1 MDKRHLSRC
10 FFIFL
15 KWYNLTMKKILNMRH
30 LKIIAYVTMLIDHIG
45 AVIVEN
51 VMDNPSIYGIS
62 LSSDTLFYINMA
74 LRLIGRLA
82 FPIFAFSIYEGF
94 NKTRDIKKYMLR
106 LFIFAVISEIPFD
119 LAASGK
125 FFDWSYQNVI
135 WTFLFALM
143 GLYIYEKYYQVFI
156 KIFAIGATLAL
167 GELFHTDYGA
177 YGVAIIYVFY
187 FLKENIKLRNLI
199 LGAMFLYQATAI
211 LALVPLEMY
220 NGQKGMKTG
229 RILYYF
235 YPGHLLILY
244 LILQL
249 MNYYLISG

>member
-1 MDKRHLSRC
+1 
-10 FFIFL
+10 
-15 KWYNLTMKKILNMRH
+15 MKKSLNMRH

-45 AVIVEN
+45 AVIIEN
-51 VMDNPSIYGIS
+51 IMDNPGIYGIPLDS
-62 LSSDTLFYINMA
+62 NTLFYINMA

-106 LFIFAVISEIPFD
+106 LFIFALISEIPFD
-119 LAASGK
+119 LAVSGQM
-125 FFDWSYQNVI
+125 FYWSYQNVI

-143 GLYIYEKYYQVFI
+143 GLYIYEKYDQVFI

-187 FLKENIKLRNLI
+187 FLKDNIKLRNFI
-199 LGAMFLYQATAI
+199 LGGMFLLQATAI
-211 LALVPLEMY
+211 FALIPLEMY
-220 NGQKGMKTG
+220 NGEKGMKTG

-235 YPGHLLILY
+235 YPVHLLALY
-244 LILQL
+244 LILQF
-249 MNYYLISG
+249 MNYYLYNWRL